1 MPTLTNQTARQLR
14 VEIWSFRLIL
24 NDTGPADETTIR
36 EASTLDVILTIG
48 LTITLLAISVVIF
61 GSDSSSGANQIALI
75 IGAVS
80 ATIIGI
86 KNGYSYKVIEQNIVD
101 GIATALPAILI
112 LFSVGSLIGIWMLSG
127 TVPTMIYY
135 GLLLLDPSF
144 FYPATCLLCAITAV
158 SIGSSWTVAGTL
170 GIGLMGVAAGMDL
183 SLPITAGAIISGA
196 YFGDKMSPLSDTTN
210 LAPAVTG
217 IDLFTHI
224 RHMVW
229 TTAPS
234 FTLALLMFVF
244 IGLFDIPPETDTSL
258 ETTLATL
265 KAQFEINPVMLLP
278 VVVVVYMATRKYPAV
293 ASILTGV
300 LVGALLALGFQREAI
315 FRLTADSDLTPAI
328 AVTKAIWTVLF
339 DGYTANTGDADL
351 DSLLSRGG
359 MSSMLNTV
367 WLILSAMC
375 FGAAMEK
382 AGVLEQLVRALVGL
396 SKTVGGLITTT
407 VATCFGVN
415 ALAADQYIAIV
426 LPGRMFADAY
436 RDRKLHEKNLSRTLE
451 DAGTITSPL
460 IPWNTCGAYMAAT
473 LGVPTIAY
481 LPFCFFNL
489 INPFMAI
496 LYGYLNIKIEPAE
509 TPEPPTAAR
518 VPAG

>member
-1 MPTLTNQTARQLR
+1 LSEQNTAAASQSD
-14 VEIWSFRLIL
+14 V
-24 NDTGPADETTIR
+24 R
-36 EASTLDVILTIG
+36 EASSLDVILTIG
-48 LTITLLAISVVIF
+48 LTITLLAGSVIIF
-61 GSDSSSGANQIALI
+61 GADSSSGANQIALV
-75 IGAVS
+75 IGAVT
-80 ATIIGI
+80 ATIVGI

-112 LFSVGSLIGIWMLSG
+112 LFSVGSLIGVWMLSG

-144 FYPATCLLCAITAV
+144 FYPATCLLCAITAL

-170 GIGLMGVAAGMDL
+170 GIGLIGVAAGMDL

-234 FTLALLMFVF
+234 FTLALLIFVLV
-244 IGLFDIPPETDTSL
+244 GVFDTPTGNPAALD
-258 ETTLATL
+258 TTLTTL
-265 KAQFEINPVMLLP
+265 RSEFVINPVMLLP
-278 VVVVVYMATRKYPAV
+278 VAVVVFMATRKFPAV
-293 ASILTGV
+293 ASILAGV
-300 LVGALLALGFQREAI
+300 LAGVLIALIFQRDVIYQLVGETTLA
-315 FRLTADSDLTPAI
+315 PAVSI
-328 AVTKAIWTVLF
+328 LKAIWVVLF
-339 DGYTANTGDADL
+339 AGYTADTGDVGL

-382 AGVLEQLVRALVGL
+382 AGVLEKLVKVLVGF
-396 SKTVGGLITTT
+396 SHSVGGLIATT

-415 ALAADQYIAIV
+415 TLAADQYIAIV
-426 LPGRMFADAY
+426 LPGRMYREAY
-436 RDRKLHEKNLSRTLE
+436 RERGLHEMNLSRTLE

-460 IPWNTCGAYMAAT
+460 VPWNTCGAYMAAT
-473 LGVPTIAY
+473 LGVPTLAY

-489 INPFMAI
+489 INPFIAI
-496 LYGYLNIKIEPAE
+496 LYGYLNIKVTPADPAE
-509 TPEPPTAAR
+509 SKAEAVAIAP
-518 VPAG
+518 